1 MHIAFVFNGK
11 SWSTQKKGEFLIEAF
26 NIIDPSLTLMNNH
39 LGMSKDISIAL
50 ALRDDSDFK
59 QGQEDS
65 TTFVGTVYKKLRPDD
80 PDPIL
85 AKARDLAP
93 KLQEQNDFLSM
104 GGGDHLA
111 VAIYLLTFNEYVKN
125 NWH

>member
-1 MHIAFVFNGK
+1 MVKVG
-11 SWSTQKKGEFLIEAF
+11 TQKKKGEFLIEAF
-26 NIIDPSLTLMNNH
+26 NIIDPSQTLINNH
-39 LGMSKDISIAL
+39 LEMSKDINIAL
-50 ALRDDSDFK
+50 TLRDDNDFK

-65 TTFVGTVYKKLRPDD
+65 TSFVGTVYKKLRPDD

-85 AKARDLAP
+85 AKARELAP
-93 KLQEQNDFLSM
+93 KLKEQNEFLSV

-111 VAIYLLTFNEYVKN
+111 VAIYVLTFYEYIKN